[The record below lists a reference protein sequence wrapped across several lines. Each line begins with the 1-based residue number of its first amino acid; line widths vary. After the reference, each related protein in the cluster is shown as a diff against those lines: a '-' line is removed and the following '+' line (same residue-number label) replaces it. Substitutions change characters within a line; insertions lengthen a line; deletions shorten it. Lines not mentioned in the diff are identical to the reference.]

1 MENPFVIN
9 VGTEGGK
16 SIPEVSDVIIIG
28 GGPAGLAAALYTARA
43 GLSTLVLEKLSVGG
57 QIFLT
62 YEVENY
68 PGIEKIT
75 GPELIKAME
84 NQALAFGTVIH
95 SDEVLSIAE
104 AENGLK
110 EIKGAS
116 GTSYKAISV
125 IIASGASY
133 RDLGVPGETDLK
145 GRGVSNCATCDGAF
159 YRNVEVAVVGGGDTA
174 VEEGIFL
181 TKFAS
186 KVHVI
191 HRRDKLRAIKTI
203 QDRAFANPKMNFI
216 FDSVVEEIKGER
228 GVESLVMKNIKTN
241 ASSVLAVK
249 GVFVF
254 IGLVP
259 HTGFLKGT
267 VEMDAQGYIK
277 ADSEMKTSVKGIF
290 AAGDCIQKSL
300 RQVVTAAGDGAVA
313 ADTARHYVEKIKG
326 F

>member
-1 MENPFVIN
+1 MDNPFTIN
-9 VGTEGGK
+9 INPGAPKEEPGVYDL
-16 SIPEVSDVIIIG
+16 IVIG
-28 GGPAGLAAALYTARA
+28 GGPAGLTAALYASRA
-43 GLSTLVLEKLSVGG
+43 GLSTLLLEKLAVGG

-75 GPELIKAME
+75 GPELVKSME
-84 NQALAFGTVIH
+84 NQALAFGTVIK
-95 SDEVLSIAE
+95 SEEVLSVGNKE
-104 AENGLK
+104 GGVR
-110 EIKGAS
+110 EIKTAS
-116 GTSYKAISV
+116 GAVFRSYAV
-125 IIASGASY
+125 ILAPGASY
-133 RDLGVPGETDLK
+133 RDLGVAGEAKLK

-174 VEEGIFL
+174 IEEGIFL

-216 FDSVVEEIKGER
+216 YDSVVEEVQGEK
-228 GVESLVMKNIKTN
+228 GVESLKIKNVKTG
-241 ASSVLAVK
+241 AVSQLPVK

-259 HTGFLKGT
+259 HTAFLKGT
-267 VEMDAQGYIK
+267 VEMDGEGYLK
-277 ADSEMKTSVKGIF
+277 ADAQMKTGAEGIF
-290 AAGDCIQKSL
+290 AAGDCIQKTL

-313 ADTARHYVEKIKG
+313 ADSARHYVEKVKG
-326 F
+326 D